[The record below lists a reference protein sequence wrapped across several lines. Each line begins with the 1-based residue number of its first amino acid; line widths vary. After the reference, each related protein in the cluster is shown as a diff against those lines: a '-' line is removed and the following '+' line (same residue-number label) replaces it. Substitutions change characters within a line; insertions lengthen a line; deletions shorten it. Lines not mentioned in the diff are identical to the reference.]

1 MAEEP
6 MIAEVVIHLGS
17 EWRDVLIM
25 LFGVVV
31 ALPLGAALEEAWQRK
46 QKK

>member
-17 EWRDVLIM
+17 EWRDVGIM
-25 LFGVVV
+25 LCGVVV
-31 ALPLGAALEEAWQRK
+31 ALPLGAALQESWQRK